1 MVLAAAHSYREKLP
15 QQWGQLGLGD
25 KLGGSWE
32 LGAGSWELGA
42 RSWEPGA
49 GSRAGQIIWTLAS
62 EIEISF

>member
-15 QQWGQLGLGD
+15 QQWSQLGPGD

-42 RSWEPGA
+42 
-49 GSRAGQIIWTLAS
+49 GSGAGQIIWTLAS

>member
-1 MVLAAAHSYREKLP
+1 VVLAAAHSYREKLP
-15 QQWGQLGLGD
+15 QQWGQLGPGD

-42 RSWEPGA
+42 GSSEQ
-49 GSRAGQIIWTLAS
+49 SRAGQIIWTLAS